1 MSSLASL
8 STWAQQRADRSNFAY
23 QTGEVTA
30 LINSSVQELY
40 ALLTST
46 YEDYNC
52 KRYQFTLAGGDP
64 PGNVLLVGPG
74 TSVPDFLF
82 LRALW
87 WQAQSGPGIRYLPIT
102 RLASMLE
109 RARYVGPSISLYYG
123 QVPRVFDLFGQT
135 LEVLPPISSA
145 GTYMLTYVPTMPLL
159 VNPTDTIDQYWLSV
173 LGWDEYVVVDT
184 AAKLL
189 IKEESLDTANLL
201 LQQKAAL
208 RARILTEA
216 KPRDDSQ
223 PGQIADVEGARRNFG
238 TMGWGSGGA
247 GPWGG
252 W

>member
-1 MSSLASL
+1 MSNLGQL
-8 STWAQQRADRSNFAY
+8 RTWAQQRADRSNFAY
-23 QTGEVTA
+23 QTGEVNA
-30 LINSSVQELY
+30 LVNASVQELY
-40 ALLTST
+40 ATLTST

-52 KRYQFTLAGGDP
+52 KRYQFTLLGGDP
-64 PGNVLLVGPG
+64 PGNVLNVGFG

-82 LRALW
+82 MRGLW
-87 WQAQSGPGIRYLPIT
+87 WQAQTGPGIRYLPLT

-123 QVPRVFDLFGQT
+123 QVTRVFDLYGNT
-135 LEVLPPISSA
+135 LEVLPGISSA
-145 GTYMLTYVPTMPLL
+145 GTYMLTYVPSMPTL
-159 VNPTDTIDQYWLSV
+159 VNDSDTIDQYWLST
-173 LGWDEYVVVDT
+173 LGWDEYVVLDV
-184 AAKLL
+184 ASKLL
-189 IKEESLDTANLL
+189 IKEESLDTAQILT
-201 LQQKAAL
+201 QQKGAI
-208 RARILTEA
+208 RDRIMREA